1 MRADSIR
8 ERNARL
14 AYYDDRA
21 RELAKIERRE
31 ARRQRRMIE
40 LGLLDMPYSALVRSY
55 EAADEPAPS
64 RAMEGVS
71 GYMGLDHL
79 RAIATEG
86 CRAAPKPS
94 ERDIW
99 DGFDALPR
107 SRYVAER
114 YNNYLEADYMRR
126 MERKALILSAP
137 IGIDYDYSDDC
148 GD

>member
-1 MRADSIR
+1 MRADSVR
-8 ERNARL
+8 ERNARI
-14 AYYDDRA
+14 AYYDNRA

-31 ARRQRRMIE
+31 ARRHRRMIE
-40 LGLLDMPYSALVRSY
+40 LGILAMPYSALVRSY
-55 EAADEPAPS
+55 EAAEEPAPS
-64 RAMEGVS
+64 RSMEGVT

-94 ERDIW
+94 ERDMW
-99 DGFDALPR
+99 DGMDFLPR

-114 YNNYLEADYMRR
+114 YNNHLEADYMRR
-126 MERKALILSAP
+126 MERKALLLSAP
-137 IGIDYDYSDDC
+137 IGIDYSDDC